1 MFKRHRTS
9 TRTGDLKI
17 TTNNLPLSFFSLLS
31 LFLSFRT
38 DFESHI
44 SKLSSV
50 SAVIKNIVY
59 IKNNFEKIKREG
71 SGPVLMT

>member
-44 SKLSSV
+44 SKLSSE